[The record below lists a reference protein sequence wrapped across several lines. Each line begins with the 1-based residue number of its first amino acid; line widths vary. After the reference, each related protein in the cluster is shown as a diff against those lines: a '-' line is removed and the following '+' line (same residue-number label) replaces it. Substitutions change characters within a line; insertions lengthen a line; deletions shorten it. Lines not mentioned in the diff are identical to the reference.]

1 MHMMCVCI
9 ILTLQLLSCSV
20 TLTGSL
26 CTIKGSIE
34 AILNVCTLMAENT
47 SRSEWEGVHVWSRT
61 AGRGKRA
68 WGHASIYLKP
78 TLYRTIMYGEHQGH
92 RAGMWPH
99 ITLETLFLTSRI
111 RRLPPGD
118 EPRAGNAYWAA
129 ILLRVLLEESH
140 QNATGLMEG
149 LIVSTWKET
158 SRGFQLR
165 FPDGR
170 VGLQVWPKFKKQ
182 EDLNHTFRLDSQ

>member
-1 MHMMCVCI
+1 
-9 ILTLQLLSCSV
+9 
-20 TLTGSL
+20 
-26 CTIKGSIE
+26 
-34 AILNVCTLMAENT
+34 
-47 SRSEWEGVHVWSRT
+47 
-61 AGRGKRA
+61 
-68 WGHASIYLKP
+68 
-78 TLYRTIMYGEHQGH
+78 
-92 RAGMWPH
+92 MWPH

-111 RRLPPGD
+111 HRLPPGD

-129 ILLRVLLEESH
+129 ILLHVLLEESH

-149 LIVSTWKET
+149 LIVSTWNET